1 MKKYLYKIILLIISL
16 LSTGLFLYKL
26 TNSPPC
32 LNADEATNAYDA
44 YSILKT
50 GKDQHGIFLP
60 LRFKS
65 FDDYKLPLLT
75 YLAVPFI
82 KIFGLNELG
91 IRMVNLP
98 FVFFFPIIIY
108 LLTKE
113 LFNKKSVS
121 LLSAFLIAFTPG
133 LQLLSRQAHE
143 GYLTAFFLTLTFYFF
158 IRFLKKQN
166 LYNYLFLITN
176 YFLMLFGYHSSR
188 LWAGFFLLTF
198 IWFIIKKKIL
208 SRLAILGILGVLGI
222 FIITD
227 IKNSP
232 SRIKNL
238 LFFNNIGFTLK
249 INELRAEGGSR
260 FLYNKLTVGIKEIIS
275 QYLNY
280 FSPQFL
286 VNNGDEKY
294 RFGFPG
300 ISPITPIEY
309 IFIFIGLYYLFKNK
323 EKWRFFILS
332 MFFFSP
338 ISGALSWAGLSITRT
353 IFIFISIV
361 IITAYG
367 SVNLF
372 SQKKYWFISLLVLLA
387 YFSFVFYSWDFYL
400 NHYPKRA
407 IIIRSWQCGYKE
419 LASYI
424 DKNYQ
429 KFDRFYITKKNGQP
443 YIFLLFYLK
452 YPPNLYQ
459 KNNQITPPDEYGFS
473 QVENFDKFIFKIPD
487 FVEKKS
493 AIIGFPDDFSDIKK
507 SSLKK
512 ISFENETIFLI
523 NEVK

>member
-1 MKKYLYKIILLIISL
+1 MKKYFYQIVLLIISL
-16 LSTGLFLYKL
+16 LSVGLFLYKI

-50 GKDQHGIFLP
+50 GKDQHGNFLP

-65 FDDYKLPLLT
+65 FGDYKLPLLT
-75 YLAVPFI
+75 YLAIPFI
-82 KIFGLNELG
+82 KIFGLNELA
-91 IRMVNLP
+91 IRLVNLP

-113 LFNKKSVS
+113 LFNKKSIS

-158 IRFLKKQN
+158 LRFIKKQN
-166 LYNYLFLITN
+166 LSNYLFLIIN
-176 YFLMLFGYHSSR
+176 FFLMLFGYHSSR
-188 LWAGFFLLTF
+188 LWAGFILLVS
-198 IWFIIKKKIL
+198 IYKRIL
-208 SRLAILGILGVLGI
+208 GWLGILGILVI
-222 FIITD
+222 FLITD
-227 IKNSP
+227 IRNSP

-260 FLYNKLTVGIKEIIS
+260 LLYNKLTIGVKEITS

-286 VNNGDEKY
+286 VNNGDENY

-300 ISPITPIEY
+300 VSPITPIEY

-323 EKWRFFILS
+323 EKWRFLILS
-332 MFFFSP
+332 MLLFAP

-353 IFIFISIV
+353 IFIFIPIIIIV
-361 IITAYG
+361 SYG
-367 SVNLF
+367 FTNLVRKNFLFGLFLGACFLLF
-372 SQKKYWFISLLVLLA
+372 S
-387 YFSFVFYSWDFYL
+387 FYSWDFYF
-400 NHYPKRA
+400 NHYPKKA
-407 IIIRSWQCGYKE
+407 AVIRSWQCGYKE
-419 LASYI
+419 LTSYI
-424 DKNYQ
+424 AKNYQ

-459 KNNQITPPDEYGFS
+459 KNNQLTSADEYGFN
-473 QVENFDKFIFKIPD
+473 QVEKFDKFIFKIPH
-487 FVEKKS
+487 FAENNS
-493 AIIGFPDDFSDIKK
+493 SIIGFPDDFQNNELGLKEIKVK
-507 SSLKK
+507 NELIFK
-512 ISFENETIFLI
+512 IK
-523 NEVK
+523 EVKY